1 MNFLMR
7 KKISSQFNIHA
18 KILDCVKFTNPS
30 KKDLPFER
38 NEKSLAYVDYDDQ
51 PDDVYVQGCI
61 WGGKVPKVLD
71 MIDELRDRIN
81 KDLQNDII
89 AVVRDE
95 SHLNKYR
102 LENIDNFNI
111 IPPSYAK
118 PEITLPIS
126 FCLTQK

>member
-1 MNFLMR
+1 M
-7 KKISSQFNIHA
+7 
-18 KILDCVKFTNPS
+18 CKFTNLS
-30 KKDLPFER
+30 KGDLPFER

-51 PDDVYVQGCI
+51 PDDIYVQGCI

-81 KDLQNDII
+81 KDLQNNII

-118 PEITLPIS
+118 PGDYHPDQFLFDAKIIHSPSDKKEILNS
-126 FCLTQK
+126 